1 MCLQTANQ
9 ARTFETESSRE
20 REYDDDLNRD
30 GTGGNTGRPVSVLCN
45 VGTVADT
52 GRGCR

>member
-1 MCLQTANQ
+1 MWFRRAWTEASIRMCLQTANQ

-30 GTGGNTGRPVSVLCN
+30 GAGGMHG
-45 VGTVADT
+45 ADDSLYD
-52 GRGCR
+52 